1 MLQLWVLILWC
12 QHRVAWTAA
21 SIATGLSPCV
31 FGDLG
36 VYGHGV
42 AALGGFFLPQGALTV
57 WALFEELER
66 RSSRDHGP
74 PLPKE

>member
-42 AALGGFFLPQGALTV
+42 AALGVFFLPQGALSV
-57 WALFEELER
+57 
-66 RSSRDHGP
+66 
-74 PLPKE
+74 

>member
-42 AALGGFFLPQGALTV
+42 AALGVFFSPPGSFDCVGIVRGARKKV
-57 WALFEELER
+57 E
-66 RSSRDHGP
+66 
-74 PLPKE
+74 